1 MSDVEGTNFSRE
13 ELLELAQFEMLGVLD
28 PVDTAHFERAFALAT
43 PSLQAEIIAVQ
54 ARVAEDAIF
63 RVVGEQPSAALSLR
77 TMARVVDAMD
87 AESRTAQPI
96 ATIGPRTLSR
106 RPLSRSPLSGSPLSR
121 SQGATAG
128 ASRGGADDGHSNSA
142 PMTEASMREI
152 IAEVAARNATARPQ
166 KQLFWRAASFF
177 LFAGLCVA
185 LYFNQQVS
193 HTAMQLAASVNER
206 ALSPESL
213 AAAREI
219 APFDITT
226 AQHVDLALVVGESRG
241 HTHAFLH
248 RVEGG
253 AGGRILVQ
261 GIGANRREVI
271 RVVVKDRDGKVLTT
285 RQSNATEGG
294 LFAAYLEIDTLPS
307 AVTIEVEF
315 EGGATF
321 RASSAA

>member
-54 ARVAEDAIF
+54 ARVAEDPIF
-63 RVVGEQPSAALSLR
+63 RVAGEQPSVALSLR

-87 AESRTAQPI
+87 AESRSAQPI

-106 RPLSRSPLSGSPLSR
+106 R
-121 SQGATAG
+121 QGATAG
-128 ASRGGADDGHSNSA
+128 ASRGGADDGHSSSA
-142 PMTEASMREI
+142 QMTEASMREI

-193 HTAMQLAASVNER
+193 RTAMQLAASVNER

-271 RVVVKDRDGKVLTT
+271 RVVVKDRDGKLLTT

-294 LFAAYLEIDTLPS
+294 LFAAYLEIDTLPT